1 MGEFYSRNPVISGK
15 AHLLPNENNLLVKE
29 HFNCPDLSG
38 QEGHP
43 IWFSA
48 GIAHLL
54 QSLMCSLFRDALL
67 QMLVVKSS
75 YFLSAPFHQPEELS
89 PE

>member
-1 MGEFYSRNPVISGK
+1 MSQQIFGLTRPGIVFSLIIGFVCFFWRGG
-15 AHLLPNENNLLVKE
+15 
-29 HFNCPDLSG
+29 CPDLSG

-54 QSLMCSLFRDALL
+54 QSLMCNLFRDALL

-75 YFLSAPFHQPEELS
+75 YFLSAPFHQPEELLS